1 MRVLLAEDDAALGQ
15 GLTTGL
21 QHLGFHVDWVKDGVA
36 AEHGAMDGE
45 GIDILVLDL
54 GLPRQDGL
62 TVLSKLRSAGNE
74 IPVLILTA
82 RDAVEDRVK
91 GLDLGADD
99 YLTKPFDLHELAA
112 RIRAIL
118 RRRNGRATSTMEFGG
133 LVLDAASRTV
143 VLNGEDVPLSLHEF
157 TILEYLLN
165 HSGRVLS
172 KQQIEASLYG
182 WNEGVESNA
191 VEVHIHHLRKK
202 LGKRLIRTV
211 RGVGYS
217 IARESHS
224 SEA

>member
-1 MRVLLAEDDAALGQ
+1 
-15 GLTTGL
+15 
-21 QHLGFHVDWVKDGVA
+21 
-36 AEHGAMDGE
+36 
-45 GIDILVLDL
+45 VLDL

-143 VLNGEDVPLSLHEF
+143 VLNGEEVPLSLHEF